1 MRAGRSSVEEAA
13 GRLVLGASPM
23 LQTAGA
29 AAGAYAAAFYLL
41 DHEAPFFAPMS
52 AVIALGASRGQHLR
66 RAVEMVFGI
75 AMGIAIADGIVLA
88 IGTGPLQIALICV
101 LAMAGA
107 LLLGGGSMLV
117 TQAALSGILV
127 ATIENPA
134 GALVPDR
141 FFDGLMGGGVA
152 LVFSHLLFPLNPMS
166 IVARASAPVFDQLGA
181 ALDEVAEALAAGDSD
196 RAYNALLQARAIDD
210 DVRRFNDALVV
221 GYETVRLA
229 PPRRK
234 ARNQLEIY
242 AIAASQV
249 DHAVRNTRVLA
260 RACIRLLRRGGP
272 GTEGLS
278 DAVHYLAQAV
288 RSLNIQLEAP
298 GLIGETRRLAL
309 IAAGRA
315 TSVMSDPDVFALGS
329 VVGQVRSTAHDI
341 LRGSG
346 MSAAQSLEA
355 LDEVTGMPDMP
366 VTPPRSDDGDT
377 KGSDRLG

>member
-1 MRAGRSSVEEAA
+1 
-13 GRLVLGASPM
+13 M

-29 AAGAYAAAFYLL
+29 AAAAYAVAFYLF

-66 RAVEMVFGI
+66 SAVEMVFGI

-88 IGTGPLQIALICV
+88 IGTGPLQIALIC
-101 LAMAGA
+101 LLGMSAA

-141 FFDGLMGGGVA
+141 FFDGLVGGGVA

-166 IVARASAPVFDQLGA
+166 VVARAAAPVFDRLGT
-181 ALDEVAEALAAGDSD
+181 ALDEVAAALAGRDAERAFEALL
-196 RAYNALLQARAIDD
+196 RARAIDD

-234 ARNQLEIY
+234 ARNQLDIY
-242 AIAASQV
+242 SIAASQV
-249 DHAVRNTRVLA
+249 DLAVRNTRVLA
-260 RACIRLLRRGGP
+260 RACVRLLRRGGAGAEP
-272 GTEGLS
+272 LAR
-278 DAVHYLAQAV
+278 AVESLARAV
-288 RSLNIQLEAP
+288 RSLGTQLEAP

-315 TSVMSDPDVFALGS
+315 TSALPDPDAFALGT

-341 LRGSG
+341 LRASG
-346 MSAAQSLEA
+346 MSAAQAQAA
-355 LDEVTGMPDMP
+355 LDEVTGMPDAP
-366 VTPPRSDDGDT
+366 VPGDSE
-377 KGSDRLG
+377 G